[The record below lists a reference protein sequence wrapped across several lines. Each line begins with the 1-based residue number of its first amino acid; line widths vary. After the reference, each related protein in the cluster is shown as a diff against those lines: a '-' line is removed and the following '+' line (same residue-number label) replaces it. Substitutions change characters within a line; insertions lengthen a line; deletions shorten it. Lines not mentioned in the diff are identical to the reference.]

1 MRHSSGIIKTSKT
14 CRLYD
19 VIKVAEKFDF
29 TAPPRFKVSSK
40 YDLILLLYRLHRLQ
54 FIQQLLRR
62 DYASPNIFSLLQF
75 IFGGKI
81 IGKMLAGGKTILS
94 RPQPRGWVS
103 LPLHKKGII
112 TESSQ
117 SRKRAQGRKLYA

>member
-40 YDLILLLYRLHRLQ
+40 YDLFLLLYRLHRLQ

-62 DYASPNIFSLLQF
+62 DYASPNIFFPVAVYLWW
-75 IFGGKI
+75 KDNR
-81 IGKMLAGGKTILS
+81 KNAS
-94 RPQPRGWVS
+94 RW
-103 LPLHKKGII
+103 
-112 TESSQ
+112 
-117 SRKRAQGRKLYA
+117 